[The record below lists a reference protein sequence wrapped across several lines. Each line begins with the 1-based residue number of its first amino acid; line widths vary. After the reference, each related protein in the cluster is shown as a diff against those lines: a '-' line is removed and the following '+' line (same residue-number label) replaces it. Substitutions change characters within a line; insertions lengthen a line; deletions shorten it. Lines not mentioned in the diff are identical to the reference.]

1 MAAWNE
7 IRKLVLDVKGF
18 MAKRGLFVPLRQ
30 LRRRPITVIRV
41 EGPGLPLRPRG
52 KTMFKE

>member
-7 IRKLVLDVKGF
+7 IRKLAFDVKGV

-30 LRRRPITVIRV
+30 LRRRPIIVIRA
-41 EGPGLPLRPRG
+41 EGPGLPLPRG
-52 KTMFKE
+52 RTMLKE